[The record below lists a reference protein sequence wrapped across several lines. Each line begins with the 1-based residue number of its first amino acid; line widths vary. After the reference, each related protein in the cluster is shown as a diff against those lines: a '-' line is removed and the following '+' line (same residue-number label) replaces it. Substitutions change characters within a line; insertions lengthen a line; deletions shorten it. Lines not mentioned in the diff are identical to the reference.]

1 MAVPVRSWVGRSR
14 RPGLHHRVS
23 RTVRRPSEARCRGI
37 LQGRAMATIPPVT
50 GPATDTIARQPA
62 TGLPTPGA
70 ARGAGLATV
79 TVLRATGPPLGMAG
93 PAVTGRA
100 RRTHSGGATGPR
112 GAATDRAGPYVP
124 APASRPSPRA

>member
-93 PAVTGRA
+93 PAITA
-100 RRTHSGGATGPR
+100 PTPRTDNGATNRPPLPLTPPPGP
-112 GAATDRAGPYVP
+112 TLP
-124 APASRPSPRA
+124 APATP

>member
-93 PAVTGRA
+93 PAITAPTRG
-100 RRTHSGGATGPR
+100 THSGGTTRRPVTGTHP
-112 GAATDRAGPYVP
+112 AGPPRP
-124 APASRPSPRA
+124 AP